1 MLFDLAEFRLA
12 QKSNVCSKIAASLL
26 LAVHAGRSSAS
37 HSVDNAFALAL
48 QSDGLFVSHAAP
60 VNCHDDGCIASQAFT
75 DQRGAVTDVR
85 AITPTPN

>member
-1 MLFDLAEFRLA
+1 MLRSVNHRDWRRRHAILFDLAEFRLA

-48 QSDGLFVSHAAP
+48 QSDGLFVNHAAP
-60 VNCHDDGCIASQAFT
+60 SEL
-75 DQRGAVTDVR
+75 
-85 AITPTPN
+85 P